1 MSNNKNQRNTSN
13 EINRLN
19 EEAWPKI
26 NEHVLELI
34 RNNGERVQFKQGD
47 IFFEVGQET
56 YDFAYVEKGAIKIVD
71 RANDQLIVRIKE
83 GQFSGEIGMLMGQK
97 TFFAGIAD
105 SETTI
110 IRIQQHRIRR
120 LITSEPELG
129 DIVVNAFAARRRFL
143 MEWGVGGVVIIG
155 DDMAKNTA
163 RLLEFLN
170 RSKIPHRFVHINEKE
185 EVEELGKRCTIPDTE
200 TVVIMGNSQVICDPT
215 PLNLATAL
223 GLDLVSKTD
232 DIFDVLIVGA
242 GPAGLAASIY
252 AASEGLKVLAIEDTA
267 IGGQAGTSSKI
278 ENYFGFPTG
287 ISGGEL
293 AYKGEIQ
300 AIRFGARITTP
311 RRVISLSKEENIFK
325 LGLNDGRCVTGKT
338 VVLANGVQYRRLP
351 LERLVDFESKGIYY
365 AATDLESKYCRN
377 SNVVIIGGGNSAGQA
392 AMFLSRFAKRT
403 YMVVRGNGLSET
415 MSSYLSNR
423 IENDD
428 RIELL
433 TQTQITKLLGD
444 EHLEVV
450 EITHMNSGQKR
461 NIPLSA
467 LFIMIGAVPNSDWL
481 KDKLTL
487 DDNGFVCTGKMASST
502 ATTYETS
509 HPGVY
514 AVGDI
519 RSDSVKRVASAVG
532 EGSVVVSYIHK
543 YLNQISL

>member
-1 MSNNKNQRNTSN
+1 MSNKKSQIHTSN
-13 EINRLN
+13 EVNWLN
-19 EEAWPKI
+19 EGAWPKI
-26 NEHVLELI
+26 NEEVLELI
-34 RNNGERVQFKQGD
+34 RKNGERIELKNGD
-47 IFFEVGQET
+47 VFFEVGQDG
-56 YDFAYVEKGAIKIVD
+56 YDFAYIEKGAINIID
-71 RANDQLIVRIKE
+71 RANDEIVVSIQE

-97 TFFAGIAD
+97 TFFAGIAH

-110 IRIQQHRIRR
+110 IRIQQNRIRQ
-120 LITSEPELG
+120 LIGSEPELG
-129 DIVVNAFAARRRFL
+129 DIVVNAFAARRRLL
-143 MEWGVGGVVIIG
+143 MEWGEGGVVIIG
-155 DDMAKNTA
+155 DDKAKNTA

-170 RSKIPHRFVHINEKE
+170 RSKIPHRFVHLDEKE
-185 EVEELGKRCTIPDTE
+185 EVEKLGKKCTIPETE

-215 PLNLATAL
+215 PLDLASAL
-223 GLDLVSKTD
+223 GLDLVSNTD

-300 AIRFGARITTP
+300 AIKFGARITTP
-311 RRVISLSKEENIFK
+311 RRVISLSKKENFFK
-325 LGLNDGRCVTGKT
+325 LGLNDGRYVTGKS

-365 AATDLESKYCRN
+365 AATDLESKYCRDN
-377 SNVVIIGGGNSAGQA
+377 NVVIIGGGNSAGQA

-403 YMVVRGNGLSET
+403 FMIVRGDGLSDT
-415 MSSYLSNR
+415 MSSYLSDR
-423 IENDD
+423 IKNDE

-433 TQTQITKLLGD
+433 TQTQISKLIGND
-444 EHLEVV
+444 HLEAV
-450 EITHMNSGQKR
+450 EITHLDTGKR
-461 NIPLSA
+461 KTISVSA
-467 LFIMIGAVPNSDWL
+467 LFIMIGAVPNTDWL
-481 KDKLTL
+481 KNKVAL
-487 DDNGFVCTGKMASST
+487 DDNGFVCTGKMASQT

-509 HPGVY
+509 LSGVY

-532 EGSVVVSYIHK
+532 EGSVVVSSIHS
-543 YLNQISL
+543 YLNQFSV